1 MIRIAA
7 ASVRSRMIPTI
18 LVILA
23 LTTSMALLLAVDRIQ
38 DATKK
43 GFNQS
48 LGGVDLVLGPRGS
61 GIELILYTVFHLG
74 RPTNNITT
82 ETLKDIERSSLID
95 WAIPIAL
102 GDSHRGFRVISTTTG
117 YFDHIRFG
125 GDQSLTFSAGRSF
138 NNLNDVVIGS
148 TVAGELG
155 YSVGSSIFVTHGS
168 EGLGATHDDFAFRV
182 SGILD
187 PTGTPTDQAIFVSLE
202 GYELIHL
209 GWKNG
214 SKTVSL
220 KNLDISQIPKERLY
234 PKTITAAYLG
244 LTSKLNLFKVSR
256 SINEYPEEAVSA
268 VIPGIAL
275 AELWSMVGSVDF
287 VFRIFNWL
295 IIGISLIGMV
305 TMILTGLDSRTREMT
320 ILRSLGATPAHLA
333 AMVLI
338 ETALVSIIS
347 VFLSI
352 GLVRIL
358 TWGVADFLSQW
369 AGIRIDLTWIS
380 FPEFKILMIIVLAGL
395 CASLIPAAL
404 VYRRSLA
411 RGFSH

>member
-48 LGGVDLVLGPRGS
+48 LGGVDLVLGPRES

-82 ETLKDIERSSLID
+82 ETLQDIERSSLID

-102 GDSHRGFRVISTTTG
+102 GDSHRGFRVISTTTR
-117 YFDHIRFG
+117 YFDHIQFD
-125 GDQSLTFSAGRSF
+125 GDQSLTFSTGRPF

-148 TVAGELG
+148 TVASELG

-234 PKTITAAYLG
+234 PMTITAAYLG

-333 AMVLI
+333 SMVLI

-347 VFLSI
+347 VFFSI

>member
-1 MIRIAA
+1 M
-7 ASVRSRMIPTI
+7 
-18 LVILA
+18 
-23 LTTSMALLLAVDRIQ
+23 
-38 DATKK
+38 
-43 GFNQS
+43 
-48 LGGVDLVLGPRGS
+48 
-61 GIELILYTVFHLG
+61 
-74 RPTNNITT
+74 
-82 ETLKDIERSSLID
+82 
-95 WAIPIAL
+95 
-102 GDSHRGFRVISTTTG
+102 
-117 YFDHIRFG
+117 
-125 GDQSLTFSAGRSF
+125 
-138 NNLNDVVIGS
+138 
-148 TVAGELG
+148 
-155 YSVGSSIFVTHGS
+155 
-168 EGLGATHDDFAFRV
+168 
-182 SGILD
+182 
-187 PTGTPTDQAIFVSLE
+187 
-202 GYELIHL
+202 
-209 GWKNG
+209 
-214 SKTVSL
+214 
-220 KNLDISQIPKERLY
+220 
-234 PKTITAAYLG
+234 
-244 LTSKLNLFKVSR
+244 
-256 SINEYPEEAVSA
+256 SA

-333 AMVLI
+333 SMVLI

-347 VFLSI
+347 VLLSI

>member
-7 ASVRSRMIPTI
+7 ASVRSRMIPTS

-102 GDSHRGFRVISTTTG
+102 GDSHRGFRVISTTTE

-333 AMVLI
+333 SMVLI

>member
-7 ASVRSRMIPTI
+7 ASVRSRLIPTI

-23 LTTSMALLLAVDRIQ
+23 LTTSMALLLAIDRIQ

-220 KNLDISQIPKERLY
+220 KNIDISQIPKERLY

-244 LTSKLNLFKVSR
+244 LASKLNLFKVSR

>member
-1 MIRIAA
+1 M
-7 ASVRSRMIPTI
+7 
-18 LVILA
+18 
-23 LTTSMALLLAVDRIQ
+23 
-38 DATKK
+38 
-43 GFNQS
+43 
-48 LGGVDLVLGPRGS
+48 
-61 GIELILYTVFHLG
+61 
-74 RPTNNITT
+74 
-82 ETLKDIERSSLID
+82 
-95 WAIPIAL
+95 
-102 GDSHRGFRVISTTTG
+102 
-117 YFDHIRFG
+117 
-125 GDQSLTFSAGRSF
+125 
-138 NNLNDVVIGS
+138 
-148 TVAGELG
+148 
-155 YSVGSSIFVTHGS
+155 THGT
-168 EGLGATHDDFAFRV
+168 EGLGETHDDFAFRV

-244 LTSKLNLFKVSR
+244 LTSKLNLFKVAR

-333 AMVLI
+333 SMVLI

-347 VFLSI
+347 VLLSI

-380 FPEFKILMIIVLAGL
+380 FPEFKMLMIIVLAGL

-404 VYRRSLA
+404 VYHRSLA